1 MTVKKSRGTLS
12 LPTLADVARV
22 AGVST
27 ATVSRYLNGRDALKP
42 ATSER
47 VSEAIQSLGYV
58 PHGAARALASRQSFT
73 IGAVLP
79 ALNNQIFA
87 TAAQAMQEALELEGY
102 TVLLANSDYNSQREW
117 KQLQSLMRRGVDGV
131 LLVGQQHENALYD
144 LLAQHQIPY
153 LNSWVFE
160 PHSPHPTL
168 GFDNAQ
174 GSKALARYLL
184 DLGHRRIGMVA
195 GLQQGN
201 DRARERVRGVREALQ
216 ERGLTLG
223 PSQFREAPYTIAG
236 GRTACSELLH
246 ASPDITAIVC
256 GNDILAMGAIF
267 ECQRIGIKVPEDLSI
282 TGYDDIDIVADMTPG
297 LTTVHVPAEIIGRR
311 AADLLLQQIRGEA
324 ASHSVCLDAELIIR
338 QSCAPPTFGG

>member
-73 IGAVLP
+73 IGAVFP

-87 TAAQAMQEALELEGY
+87 TAAQSMQEALEPEGY
-102 TVLLANSDYNSQREW
+102 TLLLANSDYNSQREV

-174 GSKALARYLL
+174 GSKELARYLL

-195 GLQQGN
+195 GLQLGN

-216 ERGLTLG
+216 EHGLTLG
-223 PSQFREAPYTIAG
+223 SSQFREAPYTIAG
-236 GRTACSELLH
+236 GRTACSELLR
-246 ASPDITAIVC
+246 ASPDITAIIC

-311 AADLLLQQIRGEA
+311 EEERGGKKRRGE
-324 ASHSVCLDAELIIR
+324 E
-338 QSCAPPTFGG
+338 